1 MMTEINEIVEQT
13 TPIQQVADVTEDVR
27 IAESAREELYPGDSG
42 TLSLALRKLLVT
54 LLKGPYLYREKRK
67 DAWNLLIN
75 NMAAVRTQ
83 LSNLLLD
90 LVVDDELGV
99 AYVCKPNLEEIE
111 APSLLNQYAFKFLDS
126 VLLIEMRDRL
136 MRAQQGGERA
146 VISLDEINTHLG
158 VFESSARTDT
168 SLFAKRVDAVI
179 KRMKERHL
187 LIELGKNADSFEVSP
202 VIKTVFDAAQ
212 VDTLREAYL
221 NHIEKARRAAEI
233 LAQVD
238 EQEKADV

>member
-1 MMTEINEIVEQT
+1 MN
-13 TPIQQVADVTEDVR
+13 
-27 IAESAREELYPGDSG
+27 
-42 TLSLALRKLLVT
+42 
-54 LLKGPYLYREKRK
+54 
-67 DAWNLLIN
+67 
-75 NMAAVRTQ
+75 
-83 LSNLLLD
+83 
-90 LVVDDELGV
+90 
-99 AYVCKPNLEEIE
+99 
-111 APSLLNQYAFKFLDS
+111 
-126 VLLIEMRDRL
+126 RL

-238 EQEKADV
+238 EQETADV